1 MTLHIDMQVTAG
13 EFRLSVTET
22 LPMDGCTAVFGP
34 SGAGK
39 STLLRGL
46 AGFQFA
52 TGRIQCEET
61 VWLDSSRGTDMPS
74 HTRRLGYVFQ
84 QGQLFPH
91 LNVEGNL
98 RYAQRRASAAASMQ
112 WDRVVKALELD
123 AMLARKVQTLSGG
136 ERQRVALGRALLSAP
151 RLLLLDEPL
160 SALDNQRKAEI
171 LPFLERAKDEFRLP
185 MLYVSHSLDEVTRL
199 ADRVLV
205 LAGGE
210 VKALGET
217 VAILERLDV
226 QSLTGTFEAGAIV
239 TATVFGH
246 DQTRLLTSLRFG
258 DAVITMPLLL
268 HISPGQSVRLRIRS
282 RDVAIALQRPEG
294 ISIRNVVA
302 ARILDVVSDPA
313 SPYSEVLLETGSEHL
328 RARITRAAAE
338 DLDLNPGLRV
348 YALIKSV
355 ALGKP
360 DI

>member
-1 MTLHIDMQVTAG
+1 MTLHINMQVTAG
-13 EFRLSVTET
+13 EFFLSVAET
-22 LPMDGCTAVFGP
+22 LPMEGCTAVFGP

-46 AGFQFA
+46 AGFQKT

-61 VWLDSSRGTDMPS
+61 VWLDSSHGTDMPA
-74 HTRRLGYVFQ
+74 HRRRLGYVFQ

-98 RYAQRRASAAASMQ
+98 RYAQRRADSKTSMQ
-112 WDRVVKALELD
+112 WDRVVKALELGG
-123 AMLARKVQTLSGG
+123 MLVRGVLSLSGG

-171 LPFLERAKDEFRLP
+171 LPFLERTKDEFRLP

-205 LAGGE
+205 LADGE

-217 VAILERLDV
+217 VSVLERLDV

-239 TATVFGH
+239 TATVLDH
-246 DQTRLLTSLRFG
+246 DQSRLLTSLRFG
-258 DAVITMPLLL
+258 DAVITMPLLPHL
-268 HISPGQSVRLRIRS
+268 LPGRVVRLRIRS

-302 ARILDVVSDPA
+302 ARILDVVTNA
-313 SPYSEVLLETGSEHL
+313 TSPYAEVLLEAGSEHL

-338 DLDLNPGLRV
+338 DLALSPGLGV

-355 ALGKP
+355 ALG
-360 DI
+360 

>member
-1 MTLHIDMQVTAG
+1 MTLHIVMQVKAG
-13 EFRLSVTET
+13 EFHLNVTET
-22 LPMDGCTAVFGP
+22 LPMEGCTAVFGP

-46 AGFQFA
+46 AGFQKA
-52 TGRIQCEET
+52 TGRIQCDET
-61 VWLDSSRGTDMPS
+61 IWLDSDRDVDMPT
-74 HTRRLGYVFQ
+74 HTRRLGFVFQ

-91 LNVEGNL
+91 LGVEGNL
-98 RYAQRRASAAASMQ
+98 RYAQRRASSTASIQ
-112 WDRVVKALELD
+112 WDRVVEALELGS
-123 AMLARKVQTLSGG
+123 MLARKVQSLSGG

-151 RLLLLDEPL
+151 QLLLLDEPL

-205 LAGGE
+205 LADGE

-217 VAILERLDV
+217 VSVLERLDV
-226 QSLTGTFEAGAIV
+226 QSLTGRFDAGAIV
-239 TATVFGH
+239 TTTVVGH
-246 DQTRLLTSLRFG
+246 HAMRMLTSLRFG
-258 DAVITMPLLL
+258 DAEITMPLLPHL
-268 HISPGQSVRLRIRS
+268 STGQVVRLRIRS

-302 ARILDVVSDPA
+302 ARILDVVTDPT
-313 SPYSEVLLETGSEHL
+313 SPYAEILLEAGSEHL

-338 DLDLNPGLRV
+338 DLVLTPGLGV

-355 ALGKP
+355 ALG
-360 DI
+360 

>member
-1 MTLHIDMQVTAG
+1 MTLHINMQVTTG
-13 EFRLSVTET
+13 EFRLSVAET
-22 LPMDGCTAVFGP
+22 LPMAGCTAVFGP

-46 AGFQFA
+46 AGFQKA

-61 VWLDSSRGTDMPS
+61 VWLDSSRGTDMPA
-74 HTRRLGYVFQ
+74 HRRQLGYVFQ

-98 RYAQRRASAAASMQ
+98 RYAQQRAGSTTSMQ

-123 AMLARKVQTLSGG
+123 TMLARKVQSLSGG

-160 SALDNQRKAEI
+160 SALDHQRKAEI

-217 VAILERLDV
+217 VSVLERLDV

-239 TATVFGH
+239 TATVVGH
-246 DQTRLLTSLRFG
+246 DESRLLTSLRFG
-258 DAVITMPLLL
+258 DAVITMPVLPHLL
-268 HISPGQSVRLRIRS
+268 PGQVVRLRIRS
-282 RDVAIALQRPEG
+282 RDVAIALRRPEG

-302 ARILDVVSDPA
+302 ARILDVVTDA
-313 SPYSEVLLETGSEHL
+313 TSPYAEVLLETGSEHL

-338 DLDLNPGLRV
+338 DLVLSPGLGV
-348 YALIKSV
+348 YVLIKSV
-355 ALGKP
+355 ALG
-360 DI
+360 

>member
-1 MTLHIDMQVTAG
+1 MTLHINMQVTAG
-13 EFRLSVTET
+13 AFRLSVAET
-22 LPMDGCTAVFGP
+22 LPMEGCTAVFGP

-46 AGFQFA
+46 AGFQKT

-61 VWLDSSRGTDMPS
+61 LWLDSSHGTDMPA
-74 HTRRLGYVFQ
+74 HRRRLGYVFQ

-91 LNVEGNL
+91 LNVAGNL
-98 RYAQRRASAAASMQ
+98 RYAQRRADSKTSMQ
-112 WDRVVKALELD
+112 WDRVVKALELGG
-123 AMLARKVQTLSGG
+123 MLARGVLSLSGG

-171 LPFLERAKDEFRLP
+171 LPFLERTKDEFRLP

-205 LAGGE
+205 LADGE

-217 VAILERLDV
+217 VSVLERLDV

-239 TATVFGH
+239 TATTLDH
-246 DQTRLLTSLRFG
+246 DQSRLLTSLRFG
-258 DAVITMPLLL
+258 DAVITMPLLPHL
-268 HISPGQSVRLRIRS
+268 LPGQIVRLRIRS
-282 RDVAIALQRPEG
+282 RDVAIALQRTEG

-302 ARILDVVSDPA
+302 ARILDVVTDA
-313 SPYSEVLLETGSEHL
+313 TSPYAEVLLEAGSEHL

-338 DLDLNPGLRV
+338 DLALSTGLAV

-355 ALGKP
+355 ALG
-360 DI
+360 

>member
-1 MTLHIDMQVTAG
+1 MTLQIDMQATAG
-13 EFRLSVTET
+13 KFNLRVSET
-22 LPMDGCTAVFGP
+22 LPLEGCTAVFGP

-39 STLLRGL
+39 STLLRCL
-46 AGFQFA
+46 AGFQAA
-52 TGRIQCEET
+52 TGRIQCDAT
-61 VWLDSSRGTDMPS
+61 VWLDSDRGINMPS

-91 LNVEGNL
+91 LSVDGNL
-98 RYAQRRASAAASMQ
+98 RYAQRRAGSTNPMQ
-112 WDRVVKALELD
+112 WDRVVKALELE
-123 AMLARKVQTLSGG
+123 AMLTRKVQSLSGG

-171 LPFLERAKDEFRLP
+171 LPFLERVKGEFLLP

-217 VAILERLDV
+217 VSVLERLDV
-226 QSLTGTFEAGAIV
+226 QSVTGRFEAGSIV
-239 TATVFGH
+239 TATVVGH
-246 DQTRLLTSLRFG
+246 DDVRMLTSLRFG
-258 DAVITMPLLL
+258 DALITMPLLPHL
-268 HISPGQSVRLRIRS
+268 SPGQVVRLRIRS

-294 ISIRNVVA
+294 ISIRNFVA
-302 ARILDVVSDPA
+302 ARIVEVVADAA
-313 SPYSEVLLETGSEHL
+313 SPFAEVLLETGSEHL

-338 DLDLNPGLRV
+338 DLALTPGLSV
-348 YALIKSV
+348 HALIKSV
-355 ALGKP
+355 AFDHRVL
-360 DI
+360 